1 MLFKE
6 SDMTK
11 MMSGMLFGLGI
22 ALVVC
27 GTSFRSAT
35 ADPTEAKPGAANPAR
50 IALVDMAKVFKTS
63 RMFET
68 KREALKREITES
80 EESAKSMLA
89 VLQQMK
95 KKYDTLDKG
104 TEERDELEKQ
114 LKIKSAEFE
123 AFRKDLSAKFVK
135 KESKIYLEVY
145 DAVTTEVSNYARAND
160 IDLVI
165 RHQSDPINDE
175 DPQKLLQNMNRQI
188 VYENGLDITEEIIA
202 AMK

>member
-1 MLFKE
+1 MKE
-6 SDMTK
+6 SVMSK
-11 MMSGMLFGLGI
+11 MMSGMLFGFGI

-35 ADPTEAKPGAANPAR
+35 ADPTEAKPGAAKPTR

-68 KREALKREITES
+68 KRDALKREISES
-80 EESAKSMLA
+80 EDSAKSMVA
-89 VLQQMK
+89 VLQQLKM
-95 KKYDTLDKG
+95 KYDTLEKG

-114 LKIKSAEFE
+114 LKAKSAEFE
-123 AFRKDLSAKFVK
+123 KYRRDVSAKFLK

-145 DAVTTEVSNYARAND
+145 EAATAEVSNHARAHD

-165 RHQSDPINDE
+165 RFTSDPLDEE
-175 DPQKLLQNMNRQI
+175 DPQKLLQGMNRQVI
-188 VYENGLDITEEIIA
+188 YDNGLDITDEIIA